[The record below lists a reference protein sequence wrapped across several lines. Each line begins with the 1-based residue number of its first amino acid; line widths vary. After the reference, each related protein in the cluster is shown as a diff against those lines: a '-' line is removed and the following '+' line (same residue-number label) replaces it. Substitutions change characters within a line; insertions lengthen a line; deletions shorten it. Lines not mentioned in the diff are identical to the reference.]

1 MTTIYC
7 EKLNEATLRVYS
19 DDFGAEQE
27 LSEHFT
33 FFVPGYKFMPMFRN
47 KIWDGKARL
56 YDIHRKTISSGL
68 YEYIHKFA
76 KDNGYTLKTAD
87 GVYPTSEKITRDEVI
102 KFAES
107 LNLHTRGKKLE
118 LRDYQI
124 DAIYQA
130 INRERILALSPTS
143 SGKSAIIYV
152 YLRWHLEQNKK
163 IILMVPTTML
173 VNQMFSDFEDYSS
186 EDDWVAE
193 EHCHMLYSGK
203 EKSFEKNVLIT
214 TWQSV
219 HALTKKN
226 AGPRAAAFFA
236 QWEVYIGDE
245 AHLFASNS
253 LQQITKSLVNAQY
266 RLGTT
271 GTIQDEKVSKLSLEG
286 SFGPVYK
293 VTTTRQLMDAKQV
306 TNLKIKC
313 ITLKH
318 TPDECKLL
326 KGADYQKEMDFIVTH
341 NKRNQFIA
349 KLSKATKGTTL
360 VLFQYVEKHGKGLY
374 ELIKQKCPER
384 KVFFISGVVAADE
397 RERIRQSID
406 TIEDAIIVASYKTLS
421 TGVNIPKIENVI
433 FASPVRSKI
442 TNLQSIGRGLRLR
455 EGKNSCVLYDISDDL
470 MIKSKPNHT
479 LNHLRARIEQYTNE
493 EFDFDIIN
501 INL

>member
-19 DDFGAEQE
+19 DDFGIEQE

-33 FFVPGYKFMPMFRN
+33 FFVPGYKFMPLYRN
-47 KIWDGKARL
+47 KVWDGKARL

-68 YEYIHKFA
+68 YEYVYKFA
-76 KDNGYTLKTAD
+76 KDNGYSLNTAE
-87 GVYPTSEKITRDEVI
+87 GVYPSQEKITREEVV

-107 LNLHTRGKKLE
+107 LNLHTRGQKLE

-152 YLRWHLEQNKK
+152 YLRWHLAHKKK

-173 VNQMFSDFEDYSS
+173 VNQMFSDFKDYSS
-186 EDDWVAE
+186 EDAWNAD
-193 EHCHMLYSGK
+193 EHCHILYSGK
-203 EKSFEKNVLIT
+203 EKTFEKSVLIT

-219 HALTKKN
+219 HALTK
-226 AGPRAAAFFA
+226 RQSAAANKFFA
-236 QWEVYIGDE
+236 QWQVYIGDE

-253 LQQITKSLVNAQY
+253 LQQITKSLVNARY

-271 GTIQDEKVSKLSLEG
+271 GTIQDEKVAKLSLEG

-293 VTTTRQLMDAKQV
+293 VTTTRKLMDANQV

-318 TPDECKLL
+318 TQEECKLL
-326 KGADYQKEMDFIVTH
+326 KGADYQKEIDFLVTH
-341 NKRNQFIA
+341 EKRNQFITKLA
-349 KLSKATKGTTL
+349 KVTKGTTL
-360 VLFQYVEKHGKGLY
+360 VLFQFVEKHGKGLY
-374 ELIKQKCPER
+374 QLIKEKCPDR
-384 KVFFISGVVAADE
+384 QVFFISGIVSADE
-397 RERIRQSID
+397 RERIRKAID
-406 TIEDAIIVASYKTLS
+406 TIEDAVIVASYKTLS

-433 FASPVRSKI
+433 FASPVKSKI

-455 EGKNSCVLYDISDDL
+455 EGKSSCLLFDISDDL
-470 MIKSKPNHT
+470 MVKSKPNHT
-479 LNHLRARIEQYTNE
+479 LNHLRSRIEQYTNE
-493 EFDFDIIN
+493 EFDFELIN
-501 INL
+501 VTL